1 MKLRNQN
8 IIPPRGRSAIQIN
21 GNWGFYM
28 NRGYAG
34 YYSGF
39 YLRSSYE
46 YAYARFLDHMG
57 VKWTYETETYKL
69 GSSTYKPDFFIYNEN
84 NKLIKIVEIKSRQKT
99 ALTSAIILLEKVS
112 KKINVE
118 CQLLSYRD
126 LLDIYKKF
134 MPCSLNFTIQEW
146 INSPETTINKTLKG
160 KLNPHFSL
168 KHNTGT
174 KKLIGE
180 HTKKLW
186 ESNSSSKER
195 MKEGLRKSGLS
206 QKGKIKVPR
215 VERICVV
222 CGNKFKCLVTSKRKN
237 CKQKCAAKIN
247 IQRATEQYVFNRQ
260 QVKSEIKSFVIEW
273 AKNNKELVM
282 NTPFNKIK
290 TNLAPLMHHIQL
302 NFGVKDFR
310 VISASIFGED
320 KGRKKFL
327 KFMKNTVSN
336 SEKIC

>member
-1 MKLRNQN
+1 
-8 IIPPRGRSAIQIN
+8 
-21 GNWGFYM
+21 M

-46 YAYARFLDHMG
+46 YAYAKFLDHMG
-57 VKWTYETETYKL
+57 VKWKYETEIYKL

-99 ALTSAIILLEKVS
+99 ALSSAKILLN
-112 KKINVE
+112 KISQLIDVE
-118 CQLLSYRD
+118 CQLLSYSD
-126 LLDIYKKF
+126 LLNIYKKH
-134 MPCSLNFTIQEW
+134 MPCSLNYTIQEW

-168 KHNTGT
+168 KHTPAT

-186 ESNSSSKER
+186 ETNSPSKER
-195 MKEGLRKSGLS
+195 MIEGLRKSGLT

-215 VERICVV
+215 VNRLCVV
-222 CGNKFKCLVTSKRKN
+222 CGNEFKCLITSKRKN
-237 CKQKCAAKIN
+237 CKQKCAARIN
-247 IQRATEQYVFNRQ
+247 IQRATEQYVYNRER
-260 QVKSEIKSFVIEW
+260 VKCEIKLFVIQW
-273 AKNNKELVM
+273 AKENKELVI

-290 TNLAPLMHHIQL
+290 TNLAPLLHHIQL

-327 KFMKNTVSN
+327 EFMKDTISN